1 MSIVQ
6 MPDTFYPTPKA
17 LADEMVCKLDL
28 DKIRYIL
35 EPSAGMGALCKAI
48 SRRGYYD
55 RWHRNNN
62 FEVDCIEIDP
72 QMRNNLRYIFS
83 EEYDHGLACQEREY
97 EDRRRYDESMPE
109 SEKAELALLREERA
123 GVSAKVRIIHDDFLT
138 FQTKRRYDAIV
149 MNPPFD
155 HGDLHLLHA
164 LDLMQDGG
172 QIVCLLN
179 AETIRNPYTNSRK
192 LLRQKL
198 DEYEAEI
205 EYKTAAFMTAETE
218 RKTDVEVALIFVT
231 IPAAEHHSILFDM
244 LQKAKEHE
252 QAEVDPHE
260 LTAANGTIENMIEQ
274 YETEIQLGIAFINE
288 YFAIR
293 PYIRTTYN
301 PDDPYDKYSILTLSV
316 GREANYLQKLDV
328 NDFAKCVRRKYWSA
342 FFDNKEFTG
351 MLTSNLRKDFSNTVD
366 EMSNYEFSM
375 FNIQQVLAQMQ
386 AQLTRGVEETIM
398 SLFEK
403 LTTEHTWYEECKNNI
418 HYYNGWKTNKAHKI
432 GKKCIIP
439 TYGAFAK
446 NWNSKRKKYDLDGLD
461 QYKCYETLTD
471 IEKALNYLDCGETSD
486 VDLKYAIGC
495 AVDAGLTKVTCKYFT
510 VVFYKKGTCH
520 ITFTCPS
527 VIEKLNIFAGRRKGW
542 LPPRYGK
549 VRYDDMTYEE
559 KSVIDDFSGKEAYE
573 QVFNEPGRYI
583 IEVEKMPLLTA
594 GSEE

>member
-6 MPDTFYPTPKA
+6 MPDTYYPTPKA
-17 LADEMVCKLDL
+17 LADEMVCRLDR

-48 SRRGYYD
+48 SRRGYRD
-55 RWHRNNN
+55 RYSRNNR
-62 FEVDCIEIDP
+62 FEIDCIEIDP
-72 QMRNNLRYIFS
+72 QMRANLLYIFS
-83 EEYDHGLACQEREY
+83 KDYRQNISHKEHELDNS
-97 EDRRRYDESMPE
+97 RRYDEVRPD
-109 SEKAELALLREERA
+109 SEREELAYLREELQNVDA
-123 GVSAKVRIIHDDFLT
+123 AVRVVHDDFLT

-192 LLRQKL
+192 LLLQKL
-198 DEYEAEI
+198 DEYGAKI
-205 EYKTAAFMTAETE
+205 EYRTAAFMTAETE
-218 RKTDVEVALIFVT
+218 RKTNVEVALIRVT
-231 IPAAEHHSILFDM
+231 IPDAEHHSVLFDM
-244 LQKAKEHE
+244 LQKAKE
-252 QAEVDPHE
+252 QKQSEVDPQE
-260 LTAANGTIENMIEQ
+260 LTTAKGTIENMIEQ
-274 YETEIQLGIAFINE
+274 YETEIRLGVAFINE

-293 PYIRTTYN
+293 PYIRTSYN
-301 PDDPYDKYSILTLSV
+301 PNDPYGKDSMLTLSV

-328 NDFAKCVRRKYWSA
+328 NDYAKCVRRKYWSA

-366 EMSNYEFSM
+366 EMANYEFSM

-398 SLFEK
+398 ALFEK
-403 LTTEHTWYEECKNNI
+403 LTSEHTWYPECQKNI
-418 HYYNGWKTNKAHKI
+418 HYYNGWKTNKAHKV

-439 TYGAFAK
+439 ENGFCSAWYYG
-446 NWNSKRKKYDLDGLD
+446 SSRELDKH
-461 QYKCYETLTD
+461 KCYEILSD
-471 IEKALNYLDCGETSD
+471 LEKALNYLDCGETSEYN
-486 VDLKYAIGC
+486 LEFAIQT
-495 AVDAGLTKVTCKYFT
+495 AIESGLTKVACKYFT

-520 ITFTCPS
+520 ITFTCQS
-527 VIEKLNIFAGRRKGW
+527 VIDKLNIFAGRRKGW

-549 VRYDDMTYEE
+549 VRYDDMTDEE
-559 KSVIDDFSGKEAYE
+559 QAVIDDFSGKEAYE
-573 QVFNEPGRYI
+573 AVCNEPGRYI

-594 GSEE
+594 GSEV

>member
-17 LADEMVCKLDL
+17 LADEMVCRLDR

-48 SRRGYYD
+48 SRRGYYG
-55 RWHRNNN
+55 RWNRNNN
-62 FEVDCIEIDP
+62 FEIDCIEIDP
-72 QMRNNLRYIFS
+72 QMRNNLRYTFS
-83 EEYDHGLACQEREY
+83 EEYDHGLSHKEREY
-97 EDRRRYDESMPE
+97 EDRKRYDEAMPE
-109 SEKAELALLREERA
+109 SEKAELALLKEERA
-123 GVSAKVRIIHDDFLT
+123 GVDAKVRIIHDDFLT

-192 LLRQKL
+192 LLLQKL

-205 EYKTAAFMTAETE
+205 EYKTAAFMTSETE
-218 RKTDVEVALIFVT
+218 RKTDVEVALIRIT
-231 IPAAEHHSILFDM
+231 IPEAEQHSILFDM
-244 LQKAKEHE
+244 LQKAKEQKQSE
-252 QAEVDPHE
+252 TDPHE
-260 LTAANGTIENMIEQ
+260 LTTAKGTIENMIEQ
-274 YETEIQLGIAFINE
+274 YETEIRLGVAFINE
-288 YFAIR
+288 YFAIQ
-293 PYIRTTYN
+293 PYIRTSYK
-301 PDDPYDKYSILTLSV
+301 PDDPYGKHSILTLSV
-316 GREANYLQKLDV
+316 GRDSNYLQRLDV
-328 NDFAKCVRRKYWSA
+328 NEFAKCVRRKYWSA

-351 MLTSNLRKDFSNTVD
+351 MLTSNLQKDFSNTVD
-366 EMSNYEFSM
+366 EMANYEFSM

-398 SLFEK
+398 ALFEK
-403 LTTEHTWYEECKNNI
+403 LTSEHTWYPECQKNI
-418 HYYNGWKTNKAHKI
+418 HYYNGWKTNKAHKV

-439 TYGAFAK
+439 ENGFCSAWYYG
-446 NWNSKRKKYDLDGLD
+446 SSRELDKH
-461 QYKCYETLTD
+461 KCYEILSD
-471 IEKALNYLDCGETSD
+471 LEKALNYLDCGETSEYN
-486 VDLKYAIGC
+486 LEFAIQT
-495 AVDAGLTKVTCKYFT
+495 AIESGLTKVACKYFT

-520 ITFTCPS
+520 ITFTCQS
-527 VIEKLNIFAGRRKGW
+527 VIDKLNIFAGRRKGW

-549 VRYDDMTYEE
+549 VRYENMTDEE
-559 KSVIDDFSGKEAYE
+559 QAVIDDFSGKEAYE
-573 QVFNEPGRYI
+573 AVCNEPGRYI

-594 GSEE
+594 GSEV

>member
-17 LADEMVCKLDL
+17 LADEMVCKLDI

-48 SRRGYYD
+48 SRRGYRD
-55 RWHRNNN
+55 RYSRNNR
-62 FEVDCIEIDP
+62 FEIDCIEIDP
-72 QMRNNLRYIFS
+72 QMRANLLYIFS
-83 EEYDHGLACQEREY
+83 KDYRQNISHKEHELDNS
-97 EDRRRYDESMPE
+97 RRYDEVRPD
-109 SEKAELALLREERA
+109 SEREELAYLREELQNVDA
-123 GVSAKVRIIHDDFLT
+123 AVRVVHDDFLT

-155 HGDLHLLHA
+155 HGDMHLLHA

-192 LLRQKL
+192 LLLQKL
-198 DEYEAEI
+198 DEYGAKI
-205 EYKTAAFMTAETE
+205 EYRTAAFMTAETE
-218 RKTDVEVALIFVT
+218 RKTNVEVALIRVT
-231 IPAAEHHSILFDM
+231 IPDTEHHSVLFDM
-244 LQKAKEHE
+244 LQKAKE
-252 QAEVDPHE
+252 QKQSEVDPQE
-260 LTAANGTIENMIEQ
+260 LTTAKGTIENMIEQ
-274 YETEIQLGIAFINE
+274 YETEIRLGVAFINE

-293 PYIRTTYN
+293 PYIRTSYN
-301 PDDPYDKYSILTLSV
+301 PNDPYGKDSMLTLSV

-366 EMSNYEFSM
+366 EMANYEFSM

-398 SLFEK
+398 ALFEK
-403 LTTEHTWYEECKNNI
+403 LTSEHTWYPECQKNI
-418 HYYNGWKTNKAHKI
+418 HYYNGWKTNKAHKV

-439 TYGAFAK
+439 ENGFCSAWYYG
-446 NWNSKRKKYDLDGLD
+446 SSRELDKH
-461 QYKCYETLTD
+461 KCYEILSD
-471 IEKALNYLDCGETSD
+471 LEKALNYLDCGETSEYN
-486 VDLKYAIGC
+486 LEFAIQT
-495 AVDAGLTKVTCKYFT
+495 AIESGLTKVACKYFT

-520 ITFTCPS
+520 ITFTCQS
-527 VIEKLNIFAGRRKGW
+527 VIDKLNIFAGRRKGW

-549 VRYDDMTYEE
+549 VRYDDMTDEE
-559 KSVIDDFSGKEAYE
+559 QAVIDDFSGKEAYE
-573 QVFNEPGRYI
+573 AVCNEPGRYI

-594 GSEE
+594 GSEA

>member
-17 LADEMVCKLDL
+17 LADEMVCKLDR

-48 SRRGYYD
+48 SRRGYRERYS
-55 RWHRNNN
+55 RSNR

-72 QMRNNLRYIFS
+72 QMRANLLYIFS
-83 EEYDHGLACQEREY
+83 KEYRQNISNKEHELDNSRRYGEARPDSERE
-97 EDRRRYDESMPE
+97 
-109 SEKAELALLREERA
+109 ELAHLREELQSVDA
-123 GVSAKVRIIHDDFLT
+123 AVRVVHDDFLT

-164 LDLMQDGG
+164 LDLMQGGG

-192 LLRQKL
+192 LLIQKL

-218 RKTDVEVALIFVT
+218 RKTDVEVALIRVT
-231 IPAAEHHSILFDM
+231 IPEAEHHSILFDM
-244 LQKAKEHE
+244 LQQAKKHE

-260 LTAANGTIENMIEQ
+260 LTAAKGTIENMIEQ
-274 YETEIQLGIAFINE
+274 YETEIRLGVAFINE

-293 PYIRTTYN
+293 PYIKKSLKSE
-301 PDDPYDKYSILTLSV
+301 DPYANQSILTLTV
-316 GREANYLQKLDV
+316 GTDHNHLQTLDV
-328 NDFAKCVRRKYWSA
+328 NEFAKCVRRKYWNGL
-342 FFDNKEFTG
+342 FEKPEFTG
-351 MLTSNLRKDFSNTVD
+351 MLTSNLQKDFSNTVD
-366 EMSNYEFSM
+366 EMANYEFSA
-375 FNIQQVLAQMQ
+375 FNIQQVFAQMQ
-386 AQLTRGVEETIM
+386 AQLTRGVEKTIM
-398 SLFEK
+398 ALFER
-403 LTTEHTWYEECKNNI
+403 LTSEHTWYPECQKNI
-418 HYYNGWKTNKAHKI
+418 HYYNGWKTNKAHKV

-439 TYGAFAK
+439 ENGFASS
-446 NWNSKRKKYDLDGLD
+446 WYTGKKGELDNR
-461 QYKCYETLTD
+461 KCYEILSD
-471 IEKALNYLDCGETSD
+471 LEKSLNYLDCGETSEYN
-486 VDLKYAIGC
+486 LEFAIQT
-495 AVDAGLTKVTCKYFT
+495 AIESGLTKVACKYFT

-527 VIEKLNIFAGRRKGW
+527 VIDKLNIFAGRRKGW

-549 VRYDDMTYEE
+549 IRYDDMTEE
-559 KSVIDDFSGKEAYE
+559 EQAVIDDFSGKEAYE
-573 QVFNEPGRYI
+573 AVCNEPGRYI

-594 GSEE
+594 GSEV

>member
-1 MSIVQ
+1 
-6 MPDTFYPTPKA
+6 MPDTYYPTPKA
-17 LADEMVCKLDL
+17 LADEMVCRLDR

-48 SRRGYYD
+48 SRRGYRD
-55 RWHRNNN
+55 RYSRNNR
-62 FEVDCIEIDP
+62 FEIDCIEIDP
-72 QMRNNLRYIFS
+72 QMRANLLYIFS
-83 EEYDHGLACQEREY
+83 KDYRQNISHKEHELDNS
-97 EDRRRYDESMPE
+97 RRYDEVRPD
-109 SEKAELALLREERA
+109 SEREELAYLREELQNVDA
-123 GVSAKVRIIHDDFLT
+123 AVRVVHDDFLT

-192 LLRQKL
+192 LLLQKL
-198 DEYEAEI
+198 DEYGAKI
-205 EYKTAAFMTAETE
+205 EYRTAAFMTAETE
-218 RKTDVEVALIFVT
+218 RKTNVEVALIRVT
-231 IPAAEHHSILFDM
+231 IPDAEHHSVLFDM
-244 LQKAKEHE
+244 LQKAKE
-252 QAEVDPHE
+252 QKQSEVDPQE
-260 LTAANGTIENMIEQ
+260 LTTAKGTIENMIEQ
-274 YETEIQLGIAFINE
+274 YETEIRLGVAFINE

-293 PYIRTTYN
+293 PYIRTSYN
-301 PDDPYDKYSILTLSV
+301 PNDPYGKDSMLTLSV

-328 NDFAKCVRRKYWSA
+328 NDYAKCVRRKYWSA

-366 EMSNYEFSM
+366 EMANYEFSM

-398 SLFEK
+398 ALFEK
-403 LTTEHTWYEECKNNI
+403 LTSEHTWYPECQKNI
-418 HYYNGWKTNKAHKI
+418 HYYNGWKTNKAHKV

-439 TYGAFAK
+439 ENGFCSAWYYG
-446 NWNSKRKKYDLDGLD
+446 SSRELDKH
-461 QYKCYETLTD
+461 KCYEILSD
-471 IEKALNYLDCGETSD
+471 LEKALNYLDCGETSEYN
-486 VDLKYAIGC
+486 LEFAIQT
-495 AVDAGLTKVTCKYFT
+495 AIESGLTKVACKYFT

-520 ITFTCPS
+520 ITFTCQS
-527 VIEKLNIFAGRRKGW
+527 VIDKLNIFAGRRKGW

-549 VRYDDMTYEE
+549 VRYDDMTDEE
-559 KSVIDDFSGKEAYE
+559 QAVIDDFSGKEAYE
-573 QVFNEPGRYI
+573 AVCNEPGRYI

-594 GSEE
+594 GSEV